1 MVDINLSGSANPRNL
16 INVNGTLFFCADDGS
31 HGTELWR
38 TAITTTLTITNGN
51 NQSTTVSNSFGT
63 PLVVQ
68 VLDQF
73 GEPME
78 GVSATF
84 TAPSNGASA
93 LFGGN
98 STITVT
104 TDANGQASREC
115 QYQYRGGQLHCH
127 GNRGKSQRQLLIGER
142 SGTLRPVGVQDSA
155 AGEGECGPA
164 FRLQVQLRDQFGN
177 AVRLPNVAVRLRLL
191 SGSGPG
197 CWSSGRVLTAW
208 RRLATWCCPSRDVT
222 VW

>member
-1 MVDINLSGSANPRNL
+1 MGTYRMVDINPSGSANPRNL

-84 TAPSNGASA
+84 TAPSNGASPY
-93 LFGGN
+93 L
-98 STITVT
+98 
-104 TDANGQASREC
+104 
-115 QYQYRGGQLHCH
+115 
-127 GNRGKSQRQLLIGER
+127 
-142 SGTLRPVGVQDSA
+142 
-155 AGEGECGPA
+155 
-164 FRLQVQLRDQFGN
+164 
-177 AVRLPNVAVRLRLL
+177 VA
-191 SGSGPG
+191 
-197 CWSSGRVLTAW
+197 TA
-208 RRLATWCCPSRDVT
+208 PSR
-222 VW
+222 